1 MADEKQKILCL
12 MKVLEEETDVS
23 HPMNAAQLSERV
35 EARFGLG
42 INRKTV
48 YSDIEKLQQFGMDIA
63 QNKGAS
69 HGYYLRN
76 RDFDL
81 PELKLLVDAV
91 QSSKFITKQKS
102 EKLIRKLEKQTSLE
116 NARQLQRQVFI
127 YNRIKTENETIYQT
141 VDVIHAAIH
150 DNRKI
155 RFKYCEWTVKK
166 VLARKK
172 GGADYVVSP
181 WALTWDDEN
190 YYLVAYD
197 SAAGGI
203 RHYRVDKMQEI
214 SESEEER
221 EGKKAFDGFDLAAF
235 ARKTFGMYG
244 GEERKLTLRCSNSL
258 AGVIIDRFGQDI
270 MMFPDGENSFR
281 AAVTVAVSPQFYGW
295 LAGIGKGIRIESP
308 TDVRE
313 SYRAYL
319 EEIVESLS

>member
-116 NARQLQRQVFI
+116 NARQLQRQV
-127 YNRIKTENETIYQT
+127 
-141 VDVIHAAIH
+141 
-150 DNRKI
+150 
-155 RFKYCEWTVKK
+155 
-166 VLARKK
+166 
-172 GGADYVVSP
+172 
-181 WALTWDDEN
+181 
-190 YYLVAYD
+190 
-197 SAAGGI
+197 
-203 RHYRVDKMQEI
+203 
-214 SESEEER
+214 
-221 EGKKAFDGFDLAAF
+221 
-235 ARKTFGMYG
+235 
-244 GEERKLTLRCSNSL
+244 
-258 AGVIIDRFGQDI
+258 
-270 MMFPDGENSFR
+270 
-281 AAVTVAVSPQFYGW
+281 
-295 LAGIGKGIRIESP
+295 
-308 TDVRE
+308 
-313 SYRAYL
+313 
-319 EEIVESLS
+319 

>member
-1 MADEKQKILCL
+1 MADGKLKILYLKDILQKTDKDHALNATDICDL
-12 MKVLEEETDVS
+12 IQEEYGYTYERRAVYTDIKRLIKYGMKIT
-23 HPMNAAQLSERV
+23 QL
-35 EARFGLG
+35 
-42 INRKTV
+42 
-48 YSDIEKLQQFGMDIA
+48 
-63 QNKGAS
+63 KGAS
-69 HGYYLRN
+69 FGYYVSEHP
-76 RDFDL
+76 FEL

-155 RFKYCEWTVKK
+155 QFKYCEWTVKK

-172 GGADYVVSP
+172 GGADYIVSP

-270 MMFPDGENSFR
+270 MVFPDGENFFR

-308 TDVRE
+308 ADVRE
-313 SYRAYL
+313 GYRQYL

>member
-141 VDVIHAAIH
+141 VDVIHAAIN

-203 RHYRVDKMQEI
+203 RHYRVDKMQDI
-214 SESEEER
+214 SETEEER

-244 GEERKLTLRCSNSL
+244 GEERKLTLSCRNSL

-270 MMFPDGENSFR
+270 MMFPDGEDCFR

-308 TDVRE
+308 ADVRE